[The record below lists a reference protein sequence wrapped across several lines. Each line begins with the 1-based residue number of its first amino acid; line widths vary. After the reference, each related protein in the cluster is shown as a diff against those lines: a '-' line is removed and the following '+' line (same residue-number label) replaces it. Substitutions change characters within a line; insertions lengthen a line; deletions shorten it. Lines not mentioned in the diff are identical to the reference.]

1 MYLHAVQHI
10 VQNPRM
16 EQPLADVYFLVV
28 FEHMVGERS
37 ADLRLEAVLKK
48 LSDVNEVCLGKDK

>member
-1 MYLHAVQHI
+1 
-10 VQNPRM
+10 M

-48 LSDVNEVCLGKDK
+48 LSDVNEVCSGKDK